1 VQGTPACYR
10 PDPAG
15 FQPTSPEGEFFFFFF
30 FCSYRLFQYFEE
42 CAKAP
47 LPFTRIFVIM
57 AEGHTRPPRQDIAGS
72 NIRTP
77 NRIVRP
83 NPLPR
88 QDIPKNHIA
97 GLRNFKPL
105 HIPRPPNP
113 LPSDAIPVR
122 QVAAACRSG
131 DLDLVIELVAGQNR
145 SAHVL
150 NHGLYA
156 AIQAGHEPVARYL
169 LENGVEMTPLV
180 IEYAT
185 KSKSIAIFRL
195 LMDHGWKVND
205 PTRNGCVLFP

>member
-1 VQGTPACYR
+1 V
-10 PDPAG
+10 
-15 FQPTSPEGEFFFFFF
+15 FSFK
-30 FCSYRLFQYFEE
+30 YFEE
-42 CAKAP
+42 RAEAAFASHTKFP
-47 LPFTRIFVIM
+47 RPWRRNTRNRRDKISQDPTLQHPFGSFVLIRCR
-57 AEGHTRPPRQDIAGS
+57 GKISRKKISQD
-72 NIRTP
+72 P
-77 NRIVRP
+77 
-83 NPLPR
+83 
-88 QDIPKNHIA
+88 
-97 GLRNFKPL
+97 RNFKPL
-105 HIPRPPNP
+105 HITRPTNP

-205 PTRNGCVLFP
+205 PTRNGRVLFP

>member
-1 VQGTPACYR
+1 MV
-10 PDPAG
+10 
-15 FQPTSPEGEFFFFFF
+15 
-30 FCSYRLFQYFEE
+30 EE
-42 CAKAP
+42 
-47 LPFTRIFVIM
+47 
-57 AEGHTRPPRQDIAGS
+57 HTQPPRQDIAGS

-77 NRIVRP
+77 IRIVRP

-88 QDIPKNHIA
+88 QDIPKKDIA

-122 QVAAACRSG
+122 KVAAACRSG
-131 DLDLVIELVAGQNR
+131 DLDHVIELVAGQNR

-205 PTRNGCVLFP
+205 PTRNGRVLFP